1 MQELI
6 MINYEYHIG
15 DQEWH

>member
-1 MQELI
+1 MQELF